1 LFVTVRHAGR
11 NSRPPTANTFIEIAK
26 PPKPHQQPQ
35 KHRAQKA
42 HKSPEA
48 HEEVHEPKDRELDKN
63 KTLHFPPAHVKQ
75 MKPWREV
82 VFYEISFKKAQK
94 KIERIIKWSDR
105 MKLGDSGAAAKS
117 VGN

>member
-26 PPKPHQQPQ
+26 APKLHQQPQ
-35 KHRAQKA
+35 IHRAQKA

-48 HEEVHEPKDRELDKN
+48 HEEVHEPKDQELDKH

-75 MKPWREV
+75 MKPQREV
-82 VFYEISFKKAQK
+82 VFYEFLSKKRK
-94 KIERIIKWSDR
+94 RR
-105 MKLGDSGAAAKS
+105 LRGL
-117 VGN
+117 

>member
-1 LFVTVRHAGR
+1 LFLTVRHAGR

-26 PPKPHQQPQ
+26 PPKPHQKPQ

-48 HEEVHEPKDRELDKN
+48 QEEVHEPKDRELDKN
-63 KTLHFPPAHVKQ
+63 KNPPLPPRPRETNETLERSSFL
-75 MKPWREV
+75 R
-82 VFYEISFKKAQK
+82 ISFKKAQK

-105 MKLGDSGAAAKS
+105 MKLGESGAAAKS

>member
-26 PPKPHQQPQ
+26 PPKPHQQPH
-35 KHRAQKA
+35 KHRAQKP

-48 HEEVHEPKDRELDKN
+48 HEEAHEPKDPGAWQKQNPPLPPRPRQTNE
-63 KTLHFPPAHVKQ
+63 TLKRSSFLRV
-75 MKPWREV
+75 
-82 VFYEISFKKAQK
+82 SFKKAQK
-94 KIERIIKWSDR
+94 KIERIIKGSDR